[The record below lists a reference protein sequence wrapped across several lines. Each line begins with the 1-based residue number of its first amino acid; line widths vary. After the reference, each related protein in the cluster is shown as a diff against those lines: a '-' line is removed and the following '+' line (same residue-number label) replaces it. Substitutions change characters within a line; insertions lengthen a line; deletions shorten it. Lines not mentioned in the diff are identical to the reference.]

1 VLIIQDLRAAVR
13 AEAYQQIAAMVKYR
27 LEEIERESA
36 RVQIEI
42 IAASEL
48 TETARAFLESL
59 PKVDE
64 LIRPLTAPEIFAFM
78 EGSEFKC
85 RDPLPSYYR
94 RKDFPE
100 YQPDLGIEEE

>member
-1 VLIIQDLRAAVR
+1 
-13 AEAYQQIAAMVKYR
+13 
-27 LEEIERESA
+27 
-36 RVQIEI
+36 
-42 IAASEL
+42 
-48 TETARAFLESL
+48 
-59 PKVDE
+59 
-64 LIRPLTAPEIFAFM
+64 M